1 MAYGSLNNLL
11 LSGSNG
17 APVPVVGM
25 GATILGWTDRYAAT
39 IVEVSKTKHRVGVK
53 RDKVKRLDNNGMSDS
68 QRWLCVPDPNSP
80 VEYFSRRKDGGYAAV
95 GSRSACRLRIGERN
109 HYYDFSF

>member
-1 MAYGSLNNLL
+1 MAFGSLNNLL

-25 GATILGWTDRYAAT
+25 GATILGWSDRYACT
-39 IVEVSKTKHRVGVK
+39 IVEVSKNKRVVGIK
-53 RDKVKRLDNNGMSDS
+53 RDKVKRLDNNGQSDS
-68 QRWLCVPDPNSP
+68 QRWLCVPDAGNP
-80 VEYFSRRKDGGYAAV
+80 VEYFSLRKGGGYAAV
-95 GSRSACRLRIGERN
+95 GSKSGARLRIGERN

>member
-11 LSGSNG
+11 LAGSASQ
-17 APVPVVGM
+17 APAVGM

-53 RDKVKRLDNNGMSDS
+53 RDKVKRLDSNGQSES
-68 QRWLCVPDPNSP
+68 QRWLCVPDPNNP
-80 VEYFSRRKDGGYAAV
+80 VEYFSRRKDGSYAAV